1 MASRLQITGADK
13 GLSHFLSGQCVL
25 ADVIMAT
32 NIPKFH
38 ILLSGPEAPNPTE
51 LLESK
56 RFTGMLESM
65 KNVYDYIII
74 DCPPLGLVIDAAII
88 GGQSDGAIIVVE
100 AGKTKYRLVQNVKD
114 QLENSGV
121 SVLGVVLNKVERK
134 NHGGTHN
141 SLIDAVKHANLMI
154 NAGATII
161 DVGGESTRPGAA
173 EVSVEEELQRVIP
186 VVEAIAQRFEVWI
199 SVDTSKPEVIRES
212 AKVGAHIINDIRSLS
227 EPGALEAAAE
237 TGLPVCLMH
246 MQGNPKTMQEAPKYD
261 DVFAEVNRYFIE
273 QIARCE
279 QAGIAKEKLLLDPGF
294 GFGKNLS
301 HNYSLLARLAEFHHF
316 NLPLLVGMS
325 RKSMIGQLLN
335 VGPSERLSGSLACA
349 VIAAMQGAHII
360 RVHDVKETVEA
371 MRVVE
376 ATLSAKE
383 NKRYE

>member
-1 MASRLQITGADK
+1 MKLFAQGTSLD
-13 GLSHFLSGQCVL
+13 LSHPHVMG
-25 ADVIMAT
+25 
-32 NIPKFH
+32 
-38 ILLSGPEAPNPTE
+38 IL
-51 LLESK
+51 
-56 RFTGMLESM
+56 
-65 KNVYDYIII
+65 NVTPDSF
-74 DCPPLGLVIDAAII
+74 
-88 GGQSDGAIIVVE
+88 SD
-100 AGKTKYRLVQNVKD
+100 
-114 QLENSGV
+114 
-121 SVLGVVLNKVERK
+121 
-134 NHGGTHN
+134 GGTHN

-279 QAGIAKEKLLLDPGF
+279 QAGIAKEKLL
-294 GFGKNLS
+294 
-301 HNYSLLARLAEFHHF
+301 ARLAEFHHF

>member
-1 MASRLQITGADK
+1 MLRGF
-13 GLSHFLSGQCVL
+13 FLSIYTRDNTLQFFFNANFRRPRACGL
-25 ADVIMAT
+25 AT
-32 NIPKFH
+32 NVNDRRASVDHQIRMFH
-38 ILLSGPEAPNPTE
+38 RIYQ
-51 LLESK
+51 
-56 RFTGMLESM
+56 R
-65 KNVYDYIII
+65 
-74 DCPPLGLVIDAAII
+74 
-88 GGQSDGAIIVVE
+88 
-100 AGKTKYRLVQNVKD
+100 
-114 QLENSGV
+114 
-121 SVLGVVLNKVERK
+121 
-134 NHGGTHN
+134 
-141 SLIDAVKHANLMI
+141 
-154 NAGATII
+154 
-161 DVGGESTRPGAA
+161 
-173 EVSVEEELQRVIP
+173 VSVEEELQRVIP